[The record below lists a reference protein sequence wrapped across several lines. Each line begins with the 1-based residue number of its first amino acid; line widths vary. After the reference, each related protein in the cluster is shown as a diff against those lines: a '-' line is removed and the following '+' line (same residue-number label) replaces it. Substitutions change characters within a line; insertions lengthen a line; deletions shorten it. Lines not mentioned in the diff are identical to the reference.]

1 MHCHRTPAG
10 RHAGARRRPF
20 RLKGWLAAAGL
31 AWLAGAGVALAQTYP
46 TQPIR
51 LVVPYAPGGTTDIIA
66 RQLAHRM
73 SEKLGQQVVVENRS
87 GANTAIGADLV
98 ARAKPDG
105 YTLLLTNDA
114 TFVLNP
120 VVLPGLTYNVSRDF
134 VPVAAIGY
142 VPLVLAVPGN
152 LPVSNM
158 KELAAYAKSRPR
170 TLSYGSFGN
179 GSQPHLMGEL
189 FNKLAGTD
197 LTHVPYKGSAPA
209 VSDVV
214 GGQVLFT
221 FPALPTI
228 QSFLD
233 GGKLKVL
240 AVSGDKRTQ
249 ALPDVPTFAEAG
261 FREMNISAV
270 YGVLAP
276 AKVPK
281 SVVTK
286 LNTTILEILND
297 RDFVEKKFAAQG
309 MVPMRMSPEQF
320 GRYISDQTQQTK
332 QIVAVAGL
340 KVE

>member
-1 MHCHRTPAG
+1 MHCNPLH
-10 RHAGARRRPF
+10 ARRQGQATHRPP
-20 RLKGWLAAAGL
+20 RWKRVAVLSLAL
-31 AWLAGAGVALAQTYP
+31 LAGAGAAQAQSYP
-46 TQPIR
+46 NQPIR

-73 SEKLGQQVVVENRS
+73 TEKLGQQVIVENRS
-87 GANTAIGADLV
+87 GANTAIGAELV
-98 ARAKPDG
+98 ARAKADG

-120 VVLPGLTYNVSRDF
+120 LVLPGLTYNVSRDF
-134 VPVAAIGY
+134 APVAAIGY
-142 VPLVLAVPGN
+142 VPLVLAVQAS
-152 LPVSNM
+152 LPVNSM
-158 KELAAYAKSRPR
+158 KELAAYAKSRPHA
-170 TLSYGSFGN
+170 LGYGSFGN

-189 FNKLAGTD
+189 FNKLAGAD

-228 QSFLD
+228 QSFLEA
-233 GGKLKVL
+233 GKLKVL

-249 ALPDVPTFAEAG
+249 ALPEVPTFAEAG
-261 FREMNISAV
+261 FRDMNSSAV

-281 SVVTK
+281 PVVAK
-286 LNTTILEILND
+286 LNAAIVEILDD

-309 MVPMRMSPEQF
+309 MVPMRFTPEQF
-320 GRYISDQTQQTK
+320 SRYIQDQTVQTRRV
-332 QIVAVAGL
+332 VALAGL